1 MKRLLAIALIFAG
14 IFFLYKVATAETM
27 QSPPLQVSTAL
38 GYSRPEN
45 GQELGQEQIKWM
57 QAALNR
63 CIAAEGLV
71 AEPLEVDGHFGPASR
86 KTTAA
91 FQRAAGLADDGEL
104 NALTVRTMIRVLDD
118 GRTGFGTQ
126 DTNRVKWTLE
136 TGKDNW
142 TLTKNDSPD
151 GAELTIDY
159 STQQTQD
166 SRSTTVTVTDEE
178 GTARELKLTTRKA
191 P

>member
-1 MKRLLAIALIFAG
+1 MKKLFVLGLIVAFIFAFCKMKD
-14 IFFLYKVATAETM
+14 ISA
-27 QSPPLQVSTAL
+27 PLSAPSKVSTTL
-38 GYSRPEN
+38 GYSCPAR
-45 GQELGQEQIKWM
+45 GQSLTEEQIKWM

-126 DTNRVKWTLE
+126 DADRVKWTLE